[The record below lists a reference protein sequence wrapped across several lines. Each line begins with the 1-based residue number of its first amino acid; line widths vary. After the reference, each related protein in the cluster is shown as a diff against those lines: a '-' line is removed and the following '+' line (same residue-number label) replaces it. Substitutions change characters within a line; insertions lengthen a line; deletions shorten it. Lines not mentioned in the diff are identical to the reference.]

1 MFNLVGVPLRQAIV
15 PDQLIGRVVSAY
27 RMVGYALSRP
37 APSLAASLGAT
48 RPARPFRLGAAVLTT
63 VGLLAL
69 PIVNNRTVHRAR
81 MHAAETQPHP
91 VGPDGTVSA
100 IIVGQVQPTQTR
112 PVEVESSDPDCSAE
126 ASITDTLSERQC
138 CW

>member
-69 PIVNNRTVHRAR
+69 PIVNNRTVH
-81 MHAAETQPHP
+81 P
-91 VGPDGTVSA
+91 GPDARRRNATPPSG
-100 IIVGQVQPTQTR
+100 P
-112 PVEVESSDPDCSAE
+112 
-126 ASITDTLSERQC
+126 
-138 CW
+138 